1 MSSFTAL
8 SSFDSFTILASH
20 ESIPAKGEKSSWP
33 PSSCVHCLGHL
44 ETVVDDPFFPPD
56 ELQRELTTTRH
67 LLGELGI
74 GSSEDNVKAFEMM
87 RELREVIQKK
97 DLELRRYCRK

>member
-1 MSSFTAL
+1 MSIAWGSL
-8 SSFDSFTILASH
+8 
-20 ESIPAKGEKSSWP
+20 KGAM
-33 PSSCVHCLGHL
+33 VGN
-44 ETVVDDPFFPPD
+44 PFFPPD
-56 ELQRELTTTRH
+56 ELQQELKTTRH

-74 GSSEDNVKAFEMM
+74 GSSEDNAKAFDLL

>member
-1 MSSFTAL
+1 M
-8 SSFDSFTILASH
+8 
-20 ESIPAKGEKSSWP
+20 
-33 PSSCVHCLGHL
+33 
-44 ETVVDDPFFPPD
+44 VDDPFFPPD

-97 DLELRRYCRK
+97 DLELRRY